1 MEHVYRIRLYT
12 ELRDKNMSFFEKS
25 LLTLE
30 LPAVLNMLAS
40 EAVGDTAK
48 EQAGKLSPATDE
60 AEVRRRLGETTAAKT
75 MMVVR
80 GSPSFYGVKDVRP
93 SLARADL
100 GGALNT
106 RELLDIA
113 AVLQCARLVRGYIAD
128 DSVGK
133 TEIDYLFCALHAN
146 KFLEE
151 KITGSIVGE
160 DEIADAA
167 SPELATIRRQMRAA
181 ASRAREALQKIISSP
196 SYAKALQEP
205 IITMRSD
212 RYVVPVKAEFKGS
225 VAGLVHDISSSGAT
239 LFIEPMG
246 AVKAN
251 NELRELA
258 AREKTE
264 IERILAELSADC
276 AEHRDDI
283 NADFEVLVRLDLIF
297 AKAKLSYKL
306 NCQQAAMDGKG
317 IVLRHARHP
326 LLDQSKAVPIDVEL
340 GDSFD
345 TLVITGPNTGG
356 KTVSIKTIGLLAAMN
371 QCGLHIPADD
381 GSRMPVFTH
390 ILADIGDEQSIE
402 QSLSTFSAHMSNI
415 VNIISECD
423 DRSLVLFDEL
433 GAGTDPTEG
442 AALAIAIIEHVR
454 KCGAAV
460 AATTHY
466 AELKVYATNEPGVQN
481 ASCEFDVDSLRPTYH
496 LLVGIPGKSNAFAI
510 SKRLGLDEGII
521 EDAKNRVS
529 TESASFEAT
538 IEKLEQT
545 RLLLEK
551 DRNEAAKK
559 LREAQENAKK
569 AAFLKAEL
577 EVRLDKADIKSRRE
591 AEQIIAEARATA
603 ESVFRELDEMRKMA
617 DRDEDAQR
625 TNEARAQLRRQ
636 LNMSEQ
642 ALQKDIGEKTG
653 DMVSSRPVRPG
664 DVVQIKSMGVKA
676 TVISKSPDGVLN
688 LRAGI
693 MNVSAKENDVFLLE
707 GEKAPEVK
715 NVAARSSAQLR
726 SMSVETEIDL
736 RGMETVEGILAAERY
751 IDSAVMSKLKTV
763 RIIHGKGTGALRAAI
778 QQMLKKNKCVKSF
791 RLGRYGEG
799 EDGVTVVELK

>member
-1 MEHVYRIRLYT
+1 MR
-12 ELRDKNMSFFEKS
+12 FFEKS
-25 LLTLE
+25 LITLE
-30 LPAVLNMLAS
+30 LPAVLEMLAA

-48 EQAGKLSPATDE
+48 EQARALKPSTEP
-60 AEVRRRLGETTAAKT
+60 AEVRRRQEETTASKT

-80 GSPSFYGVKDVRP
+80 GSPSFSGVKDVRP

-113 AVLQCARLVRGYIAD
+113 RVLQCARLVRGYIAD
-128 DSVGK
+128 DTVGK
-133 TEIDYLFCALHAN
+133 TPIDHLFYALHAN

-151 KITGSIVGE
+151 KISTSISGE
-160 DEIADAA
+160 DEIADGA
-167 SPELATIRRQMRAA
+167 SPELANIRRQMRAA
-181 ASRAREALQKIISSP
+181 AARARDSLQKIISSP

-205 IITMRSD
+205 IITMRQD
-212 RYVVPVKAEFKGS
+212 RYVVPVKAEHKG
-225 VAGLVHDISSSGAT
+225 AIPGLVHDISASGAT
-239 LFIEPMG
+239 LFIEPMA

-258 AREKTE
+258 AKEKIE
-264 IERILAELSADC
+264 IDRILAELSADC

-283 NADFEVLVRLDLIF
+283 SADFEILVRLDLIF

-306 NCQQAAMDGKG
+306 NCQSAAGEAGG
-317 IVLRHARHP
+317 IVLRRARHP
-326 LLDQSKAVPIDVEL
+326 LLDQAKAVPISLEL

-381 GSRMPVFTH
+381 GSNLPVFSH

-402 QSLSTFSAHMSNI
+402 QNLSTFSAHMSNI
-415 VNIISECD
+415 VNIIEECD
-423 DRSLVLFDEL
+423 DRSLILFDEL

-442 AALAIAIIEHVR
+442 AALAVAIIEYCRR
-454 KCGAAV
+454 KGAV
-460 AATTHY
+460 IAATTHY

-481 ASCEFDVDSLRPTYH
+481 ASCEFDVETLRPTYH

-510 SKRLGLDEGII
+510 SQRLGLGEDII
-521 EDAKNRVS
+521 ADARNRVS

-545 RLLLEK
+545 RLLLER
-551 DRNEAAKK
+551 DRNEAAVK

-577 EVRLDKADIKSRRE
+577 EVRLDKADLKSRRE
-591 AEQIIAEARATA
+591 AERIIQEARSTA
-603 ESVFRELDEMRKMA
+603 EEVFRELDEMRKRA
-617 DRDEDAQR
+617 NEQEEAQQI
-625 TNEARAQLRRQ
+625 NEARSQLRRK
-636 LNMSEQ
+636 LNLSEE
-642 ALQKDIGEKTG
+642 ALKKDLEPAAPEQT
-653 DMVSSRPVRPG
+653 SSRPVKVG
-664 DVVQIKSMGVKA
+664 DTVQIKSMGMKA
-676 TVISKSPDGVLN
+676 TVLSISPDRVLS

-693 MNVSAKENDVFLLE
+693 MNVTAKEDEVLLLE
-707 GEKAPEVK
+707 GVKAPGPK
-715 NVAARSSAQLR
+715 AAAKSSAAQLR
-726 SMSVETEIDL
+726 SMSIEPQIDL
-736 RGMETVEGILAAERY
+736 RGMESVEAVLAAERY
-751 IDSAVMSKLKTV
+751 IDSAVMSRLKTV
-763 RIIHGKGTGALRAAI
+763 TIIHGKGTGALRAAV
-778 QQMLKKNKCVKSF
+778 QQMLKRNKSVKSF
-791 RLGRYGEG
+791 RLGRFGEG
-799 EDGVTVVELK
+799 EAGVTVVELK